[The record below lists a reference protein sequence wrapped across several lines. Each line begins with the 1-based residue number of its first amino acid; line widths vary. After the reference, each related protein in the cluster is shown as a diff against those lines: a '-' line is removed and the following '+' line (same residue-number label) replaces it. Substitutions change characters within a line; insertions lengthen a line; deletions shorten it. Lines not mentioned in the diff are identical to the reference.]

1 LRREIEKLRA
11 EDPNLGVAS
20 ACRRL
25 SEAKGGTMKAFK
37 KQKPESLETAYHKV
51 AKETRARED
60 DLLAMWRI
68 SKANLN

>member
-1 LRREIEKLRA
+1 
-11 EDPNLGVAS
+11 
-20 ACRRL
+20 
-25 SEAKGGTMKAFK
+25 MKAFK